1 MNCME
6 GKLLAR
12 YVTEWQEEEE
22 EEEGGLCVLAG
33 SPIDN
38 CRFGIDPEITRMW
51 GKGVSITLARKDQF
65 IYNLGLDL

>member
-22 EEEGGLCVLAG
+22 GLCVLAG

-38 CRFGIDPEITRMW
+38 CRLSIEPAITRLW
-51 GKGVSITLARKDQF
+51 GKGVSITLARMDQF